1 MDAFGALRPLGP
13 PTSIRGGRLRPLN
26 DTKESGTLKKLYSA
40 VLLGALTALVVAA
53 SASSAVAPTLTLGIA
68 PNHVLIGQTVTLSG
82 KYAAG
87 GAGIPAAAVTISR
100 YDNASCSGGP
110 SASQGFVTNG
120 SGDYSFSGAVGLPN
134 GVYSFRSV
142 AGVTSSPCVLLT
154 VGVVAAVDPVPQTD
168 HMYLCYSKWEQ
179 DGGMVVDAK
188 DAAADMKSGLWA
200 PSAIKGNLPDG
211 PGVENMGA
219 YHLSCNPDPSLKPT
233 GGYIDN
239 IGEQF
244 DAAYA
249 ASTGFVGVY
258 PVVA

>member
-1 MDAFGALRPLGP
+1 MSKRIIGAF
-13 PTSIRGGRLRPLN
+13 
-26 DTKESGTLKKLYSA
+26 
-40 VLLGALTALVVAA
+40 ALVVAA
-53 SASSAVAPTLTLGIA
+53 LALSTSLASAAVNPYTMSLSVTPNVGPNGIS
-68 PNHVLIGQTVTLSG
+68 ITLSG
-82 KYAAG
+82 VYADDG
-87 GAGIPAAAVTISR
+87 GGLPGYSVEWIRWS
-100 YDNASCSGGP
+100 NGSCSGAP
-110 SASQGFVTNG
+110 DG
-120 SGDYSFSGAVGLPN
+120 SGFLTTTGSNGFYSWTGINGLPKGPWSFETVAGSEENATSPCREFISGA
-134 GVYSFRSV
+134 
-142 AGVTSSPCVLLT
+142 
-154 VGVVAAVDPVPQTD
+154 AAAAAAPIPQVS

-188 DAAADMKSGLWA
+188 DAAADMKSGMWA
-200 PSAIKGNLPDG
+200 PSAVKGNLPDG